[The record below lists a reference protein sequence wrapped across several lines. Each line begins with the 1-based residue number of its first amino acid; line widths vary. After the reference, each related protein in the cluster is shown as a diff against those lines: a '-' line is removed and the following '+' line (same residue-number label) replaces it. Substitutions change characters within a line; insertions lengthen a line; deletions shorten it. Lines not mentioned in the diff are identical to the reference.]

1 MTTIH
6 KVGNKFRIITKGAPD
21 VLLKRCSKY
30 LGDNEI
36 KSLNTSTIRIIETQ
50 NETMA
55 NKALRVIAVAYKDL
69 DVLPNKIESSWIEN
83 DLIFTGLIGMI
94 DPPREGVKESIETC
108 RRAGIKTVMITGD
121 HITTAN
127 AIATQLGILKNNE
140 LSITGAQLDRLPK
153 EAAQNVHRWRLPAYP
168 CMIQSHQLSHP
179 SPSPVPS
186 GGKLN

>member
-94 DPPREGVKESIETC
+94 DPPREGVK
-108 RRAGIKTVMITGD
+108 
-121 HITTAN
+121 
-127 AIATQLGILKNNE
+127 
-140 LSITGAQLDRLPK
+140 
-153 EAAQNVHRWRLPAYP
+153 
-168 CMIQSHQLSHP
+168 
-179 SPSPVPS
+179 
-186 GGKLN
+186 